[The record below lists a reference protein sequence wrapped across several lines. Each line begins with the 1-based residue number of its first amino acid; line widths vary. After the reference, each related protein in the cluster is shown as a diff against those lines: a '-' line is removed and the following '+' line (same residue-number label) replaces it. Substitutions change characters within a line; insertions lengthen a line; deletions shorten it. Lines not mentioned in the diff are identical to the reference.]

1 MDSQHTKTVDFD
13 AIYNV
18 QLDFIN
24 DKNEWW
30 KKNNYFGVSLNVH
43 LRDSRTIHMGG
54 PRQSGK
60 SQWSYKQLKED
71 QHTSM
76 VVVNDSLRNVAIA
89 NGKVSPQDAI
99 RIFTVHEIK
108 KFIKDDE
115 LPYIGKRII
124 LDDALYIFDR
134 LDFISFYKWIAL
146 KQDWDL
152 HIIKIS

>member
-1 MDSQHTKTVDFD
+1 MDSQQIKTIDYD

-30 KKNNYFGVSLNVH
+30 KKNNYFGVPLDVH

-54 PRQSGK
+54 PRQAGK
-60 SQWSYKQLKED
+60 SRWSYKQLKED

-76 VVVNDSLRNVAIA
+76 VVVNDSLREVAIA
-89 NGKVSPQDAI
+89 NGRLLPVYAS

-108 KFIKDDE
+108 KYILFDE

-134 LDFISFYKWIAL
+134 LNFRSFYKWIAL

-152 HIIKIS
+152 HIIKMS